1 VSKTAFVAL
10 LAAAGVSAACKQ
22 AQQEPAPS
30 PDVPPPPPAFVPGP
44 LAALAVDELRL
55 ALEAPDNVQSTVA
68 DGTLTLSAGGFPD
81 VTIRVESTTVAM
93 GIGGGGGCARGE
105 CRYEYVAPCRRIVC
119 EAKSVGEYTSV
130 VPAICGSIRSTFRPA
145 TDPTARALS
154 TSGMQVNC
162 DERQLAN
169 SQSLDP
175 KIAELGPMV
184 DECWREHGAD
194 NKAWRTG
201 EVNLRLERAITDD
214 GKASYGLLVI
224 VSGLEGNTAELQ
236 ACFEAAT
243 TPLRGHLPAIGNAIC
258 VFGWDH
264 RFLLDRTP
272 TCDREAEPESS
283 DDDAGTDADA
293 ADARPEAR
301 RRADAE
307 TADVAPTGDED
318 GALDDLE
325 PELDAVDLPP
335 PAPPDA
341 ELADAEPGAEG
352 PPSGSADA
360 TAEVTTTEAAATA
373 AAPDPR
379 ASASGTGSGP
389 TANSQQPTAPPT
401 PAPTP
406 TPTPTPGS
414 TEGEAP

>member
-1 VSKTAFVAL
+1 VPKTAFVAL
-10 LAAAGVSAACKQ
+10 LAAAAVSSACKQ

-44 LAALAVDELRL
+44 LEALAVDELRL
-55 ALEAPDNVQSTVA
+55 ALEAPDNVQATA
-68 DGTLTLSAGGFPD
+68 AGGTLTLSANGFPD
-81 VTIRVESTTVAM
+81 VTIRVESTTAAT
-93 GIGGGGGCARGE
+93 GIGGGGGCAHGE
-105 CRYEYVAPCRRIVC
+105 CRYEYVAPCRRILC
-119 EAKSVGEYTSV
+119 EAQAVGEYTSV

-145 TDPTARALS
+145 VDPAARALS

-175 KIAELGPMV
+175 KIAELEPMI
-184 DECWREHGAD
+184 DECWREHAAD

-201 EVNLRLERAITDD
+201 EVNVRLERAITAD

-224 VSGLEGNTAELQ
+224 VSGLEGSTTALQ

-243 TPLRGHLPAIGNAIC
+243 TPLRGHLPVIGNAIC

-283 DDDAGTDADA
+283 DGDAGTDADA

-318 GALDDLE
+318 GAVDGIE
-325 PELDAVDLPP
+325 PGLDAEDLPP
-335 PAPPDA
+335 SAPPDA
-341 ELADAEPGAEG
+341 EPADAEPEPESPPPGGA
-352 PPSGSADA
+352 DVA
-360 TAEVTTTEAAATA
+360 TETTTTATATA
-373 AAPDPR
+373 ATPEPR
-379 ASASGTGSGP
+379 ASASG
-389 TANSQQPTAPPT
+389 QLPPT
-401 PAPTP
+401 PTP

-414 TEGEAP
+414 AEGGTP